1 MAISVFTPASTAIR
15 SDMGVPAWAKEVIP
29 KKRQKKSAMIF
40 TDCMTRNIIVLL
52 RGIAKR
58 LAILE
63 VVSYIK
69 I

>member
-1 MAISVFTPASTAIR
+1 
-15 SDMGVPAWAKEVIP
+15 MGVPAWAKEVIP
-29 KKRQKKSAMIF
+29 KKRQKKSVMIF
-40 TDCMTRNIIVLL
+40 TDCMTRNTIVLL